1 MFQARRS
8 LLLITLV
15 GACSS
20 GNGPSGPGG
29 ATQSRAFGIWHPGA
43 FDTCTEE
50 QHDAYAVTGPD
61 GKTYPTWHPPTG
73 PGGCTFGHEHGRDPS
88 GSNLYRQSGGLPF
101 GFANEMRALSDP
113 AHPRDED
120 HFGHKVEWENGVR
133 LSRPSGGTAVCDVL
147 FKLHQGTHSKDALTN
162 NLHEL
167 IYHAKCDDGTELH
180 VTLLAAIG
188 DQGAFSRACAESQVV
203 QVGEPA
209 PPSSP
214 KSLGIRY
221 IPDRGC
227 IEQHMLVPPAE
238 RSNYDPALHE
248 RWNTYNEIV
257 RPDGRVVAFFNP
269 HFHVLLPSRFHD
281 PAQASAIGR
290 PMDVCYEVTPG
301 GERATGGPCAL
312 ATAEGTITGI
322 TFDDPR
328 SGFKGT
334 ERSIRLNA
342 TRISNA
348 TGPDVWYTD
357 AMGRNARTQPFAGS
371 IRQEIARVDREVG
384 FDYIGPIIGADRRY
398 AGPGVRAPN

>member
-1 MFQARRS
+1 VFHARGN
-8 LLLITLV
+8 LFAILLI
-15 GACSS
+15 GACSDGGMS
-20 GNGPSGPGG
+20 DPGG
-29 ATQSRAFGIWHPGA
+29 ATRSRAFGLWQPGA
-43 FDTCTEE
+43 FDTCTQE

-61 GKTYPTWHPPTG
+61 GKVYPTWHPPTG

-88 GSNLYRQSGGLPF
+88 GSNLYQQAGGLPF

-113 AHPRDED
+113 RHPRDED
-120 HFGHKVEWENGVR
+120 HFGHKVEWENGVK
-133 LSRPSGGTAVCDVL
+133 LSRPEGGSTMCDVL
-147 FKLHQGTHSKDALTN
+147 MKLHQGTHSKDALTN

-167 IYHAKCDDGTELH
+167 VFHEKCDDGTELH

-188 DQGAFSRACAESQVV
+188 EQGAFSRACAESQVV

-227 IEQHMLVPPAE
+227 IEQHMLMPAGQ

-257 RPDGRVVAFFNP
+257 RADGRVLAFFNP
-269 HFHVLLPSRFHD
+269 HFHVLLPSRFYD
-281 PAQASAIGR
+281 PAQASIIGR
-290 PMDVCYEVTPG
+290 PMDVCYEVTPD
-301 GERATGGPCAL
+301 GERASGGPCAT
-312 ATAEGTITGI
+312 ATADGTIPGI

-334 ERSIRLNA
+334 ERSVRLNV
-342 TRISNA
+342 TRISNEG
-348 TGPDVWYTD
+348 GPDVWYTD
-357 AMGRNARTQPFAGS
+357 ALGRNARTQPFEGS
-371 IRQEIARVDREVG
+371 IRQELARVDREVG
-384 FDYIGPIIGADRRY
+384 FDYIGPTIGGDRQY
-398 AGPGVRAPN
+398 AAPGVRAPN